1 MNFKNWLKIEVNQE
15 EKKEEIKKL
24 KKIYS
29 SLLDPK
35 DLKRVEYL
43 SKEIEKA
50 YIKNNFKLA
59 EKLEFELEN
68 LLDYLESKLE
78 DMDDNDVDDLNTGSS
93 GGEDDKIDM
102 DYSIQ
107 DEFSRIYAK
116 YLKGDL
122 LHGYEDVEVDSS
134 YRLNPDF
141 TKIMKS
147 QGYALAPKNS
157 FERRNIEAKKELA
170 KILRSAVFETPYIGK
185 EANLVKNMSDDQIIN
200 AAKDAYESKIKILN
214 RLKNERL

>member
-1 MNFKNWLKIEVNQE
+1 MNFKNWLKVEINQE

-43 SKEIEKA
+43 SKEIEEA

-59 EKLEFELEN
+59 EKLEVELEN
-68 LLDYLESKLE
+68 LLDSLESKLE

-107 DEFSRIYAK
+107 DEFARIYAK

-134 YRLNPDF
+134 YRLNADF
-141 TKIMKS
+141 IKNMKS
-147 QGYALAPKNS
+147 QGYALAPQGS
-157 FERRNIEAKKELA
+157 FERKKIEAKKELA
-170 KILRSAVFETPYIGK
+170 KILRSAVFETPYIGQ
-185 EANLVKNMSDDQIIN
+185 EANLVKNMSDDQIID
-200 AAKDAYESKIKILN
+200 AAKDAYESKSKILS
-214 RLKNERL
+214 RLKK